1 MVDARSL
8 HGVYGDRNGATT
20 DVAILPKPFFL
31 FISIVK
37 YYQRF
42 RSNLEQPLCPRGEYL
57 NFTLYDFN
65 CSIFVSGD
73 RVL

>member
-42 RSNLEQPLCPRGEYL
+42 RSNLEQPL
-57 NFTLYDFN
+57 
-65 CSIFVSGD
+65 
-73 RVL
+73 